1 MKEFEFISYLEKSII
16 NKNKYIGDDAAL
28 IYNRLLVSKDIIS
41 ENIHFLP
48 STPLKYVIHKLFT
61 CNISDIASMGAVS
74 KYVLLGLALKD
85 KSYLKNIIQKWCRK
99 RGYNIYFTPTW
110 QVQNISRKRIKSKF
124 L

>member
-85 KSYLKNIIQKWCRK
+85 KSYLKNIIPLIEEECNF
-99 RGYNIYFTPTW
+99 YNVELAGGDTASSERNF
-110 QVQNISRKRIKSKF
+110 F
-124 L
+124 H